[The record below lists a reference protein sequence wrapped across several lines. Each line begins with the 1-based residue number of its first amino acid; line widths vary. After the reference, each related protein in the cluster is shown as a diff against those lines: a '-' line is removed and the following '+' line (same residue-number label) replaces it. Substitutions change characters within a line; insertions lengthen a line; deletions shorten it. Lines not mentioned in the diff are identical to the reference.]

1 MPVFAYK
8 VYNTG
13 GSLIDGVL
21 TADTPAVGR
30 QVLREQGYRL
40 VEFEPVR
47 FRSKR
52 TLPQWGRKT
61 KRQEHV
67 AELARQLSMLLRAGV
82 SLVDALDV
90 LIKQKTGKL
99 MPVLRDMRD
108 KVAAG
113 MAFSDALD
121 QHPGWFDEV
130 FRSAVKVGQ
139 LSGNLDKSLTELALF
154 IRERQTAKSRL
165 FSALAYP
172 AILAI
177 LGTGVVLFLMTYVIP
192 QLLTVLEAS
201 GGSLPRSTVFLKHT
215 SDFLTTH
222 WKALACLMAATML
235 AAVSLPKWPAGLR
248 WFHSVQ
254 LRVPVIGGLIQK
266 SVVAQFSQAMSLL
279 LHSGVPFLESIR
291 LVRSSA
297 RNLVLRD
304 ELQRMEEAIQR
315 GSDIAPTLEGSK
327 VFPPLVIHIMDV
339 GQNSGELT
347 DMLTQLKVGYDTE
360 VRLAVA
366 KTTAVLEPVLIV
378 IMSAVVGFVVFATM
392 MPILEATRAIQ

>member
-1 MPVFAYK
+1 M
-8 VYNTG
+8 
-13 GSLIDGVL
+13 
-21 TADTPAVGR
+21 
-30 QVLREQGYRL
+30 
-40 VEFEPVR
+40 
-47 FRSKR
+47 
-52 TLPQWGRKT
+52 
-61 KRQEHV
+61 
-67 AELARQLSMLLRAGV
+67 
-82 SLVDALDV
+82 
-90 LIKQKTGKL
+90 
-99 MPVLRDMRD
+99 
-108 KVAAG
+108 
-113 MAFSDALD
+113 
-121 QHPGWFDEV
+121 
-130 FRSAVKVGQ
+130 
-139 LSGNLDKSLTELALF
+139 
-154 IRERQTAKSRL
+154 
-165 FSALAYP
+165 AYP

-201 GGSLPRSTVFLKHT
+201 GGSLPRSTMFLKHT

-222 WKALACLMAATML
+222 WKAMAFLLAATML

-248 WFHSVQ
+248 YFHSVQ

-291 LVRSSA
+291 LVRTSA
-297 RNLVLRD
+297 RHLVLRD
-304 ELQRMEEAIQR
+304 ELQRMEEAIER
-315 GSDIAPTLEGSK
+315 GSDIAPTLDGSK
-327 VFPPLVIHIMDV
+327 VFPPLVVHIMDV

-347 DMLTQLKVGYDTE
+347 DMLTQLKVGYETE

>member
-8 VYNTG
+8 VYNAG
-13 GSLIDGVL
+13 GSVVDGVL

-30 QVLREQGYRL
+30 QVLREQGFRL

-47 FRSKR
+47 FRAKR
-52 TLPQWGRKT
+52 TLPQLGRRA

-67 AELARQLSMLLRAGV
+67 AELARHLSMLLRAGV
-82 SLVDALDV
+82 SLVEALDV

-99 MPVLRDMRD
+99 MPVLRDLRD

-113 MAFSDALD
+113 MSFSDALE
-121 QHPGWFDEV
+121 QHPGWFDGV

-139 LSGNLDKSLTELALF
+139 MSGSLDKSLTELAMF
-154 IRERQTAKSRL
+154 IREQQTAKSRL

-201 GGSLPRSTVFLKHT
+201 GGSLPRSTLFLKQT

-222 WKALACLMAATML
+222 WKALSGLVAATML
-235 AAVSLPKWPAGLR
+235 AAVSLPRWPAGLR
-248 WFHSVQ
+248 CFHLVQ
-254 LRVPVIGGLIQK
+254 LRAPVIGSLIQK

-279 LHSGVPFLESIR
+279 LRSGVPFVESIR
-291 LVRSSA
+291 LVRTSA

-304 ELQRMEEAIQR
+304 ELQRMEEAIER
-315 GSDIAPTLEGSK
+315 GSDIAPTLEGSR
-327 VFPPLVIHIMDV
+327 VFPPLVIHIVDV

-347 DMLTQLKVGYDTE
+347 DMLTQLKVGYETE

-366 KTTAVLEPVLIV
+366 KATAVLEPALIV

>member
-8 VYNTG
+8 VYNSG

-30 QVLREQGYRL
+30 QVLREQGFRL

-52 TLPQWGRKT
+52 ARPQLGRKT

-113 MAFSDALD
+113 MSFSDALE
-121 QHPGWFDEV
+121 QHPGWFDDV

-154 IRERQTAKSRL
+154 IRERQTVKSQL

-192 QLLTVLEAS
+192 QLLTVLDAS
-201 GGSLPRSTVFLKHT
+201 GGSLPRSTMLLKHT
-215 SDFLTTH
+215 SDFLTAH
-222 WKALACLMAATML
+222 WKALACLLAATML
-235 AAVSLPKWPAGLR
+235 AAASLRKWPAGLR
-248 WFHSVQ
+248 CFHSVQ
-254 LRVPVIGGLIQK
+254 LRLPVIGSLIQK

-279 LHSGVPFLESIR
+279 LRSGVPFLESIR
-291 LVRSSA
+291 LVRTSA

-327 VFPPLVIHIMDV
+327 VFPPLVIHIVDV

-347 DMLTQLKVGYDTE
+347 DMLTQLKIGYDTE

-366 KTTAVLEPVLIV
+366 KTTALLEPILIV